1 MTKNKDDEKETLTF
15 LGEIDHKI
23 RQSLQLELDSFV
35 VQHATAHRPVAL
47 VTSGGTAADLEN
59 QSVRCIDNFST
70 GLRGAIAVEQLLQ
83 RGYAVVHLSRKGS
96 AEPFARAL
104 SQYLGLQQA
113 NHGLDVQSLERL
125 FAFGDTDVEDEL
137 VKAVLEQEQ
146 DPFLTNPSSSAA
158 VRRSKASENDG
169 VRLNRAL
176 LHSKAVRN
184 AVFEQRAAMV
194 DGRLLSIS
202 FRTVEDYLGRLQLC
216 AESLRDAQSL
226 VMIFLAAA
234 VSDFYVP
241 AEGRVEHKI
250 QSDGEDLVLTLK
262 PVPKVIEEL
271 RQKWCPDAFVVTFKL
286 ETDTK
291 ILKEKAAR
299 AVERYGCHMVIG
311 NLLKSRHNKVWILSP
326 PEQREKHPTC
336 SSDWNFDEIVKP
348 SSDTDSLETALME
361 VVIQSHFEFISLHFQ
376 RNLAGVQAAQDV
388 HTSLAN
394 KKRVVQRQ
402 LFRNH
407 ARNVGIQCIASALAF
422 FFSYQI
428 NSQLQRR
435 IQSRR

>member
-1 MTKNKDDEKETLTF
+1 
-15 LGEIDHKI
+15 
-23 RQSLQLELDSFV
+23 
-35 VQHATAHRPVAL
+35 RPVAL

-113 NHGLDVQSLERL
+113 NHGLDVQ
-125 FAFGDTDVEDEL
+125 T
-137 VKAVLEQEQ
+137 
-146 DPFLTNPSSSAA
+146 
-158 VRRSKASENDG
+158 
-169 VRLNRAL
+169 
-176 LHSKAVRN
+176 
-184 AVFEQRAAMV
+184 MV

-311 NLLKSRHNKVWILSP
+311 NLLKSRHNKVWILS
-326 PEQREKHPTC
+326 
-336 SSDWNFDEIVKP
+336 
-348 SSDTDSLETALME
+348 
-361 VVIQSHFEFISLHFQ
+361 
-376 RNLAGVQAAQDV
+376 
-388 HTSLAN
+388 
-394 KKRVVQRQ
+394 
-402 LFRNH
+402 
-407 ARNVGIQCIASALAF
+407 
-422 FFSYQI
+422 
-428 NSQLQRR
+428 
-435 IQSRR
+435 